1 MNKVLLLFGGNSSE
15 HEVSC
20 SSIINIIDN
29 IDTYLFNYKIVGIT
43 KENKW
48 IECKYEDIINK
59 SWYNLDEI
67 DNIIKYLK
75 DFDVVF
81 PIMHGKG
88 GEDGKLQGML
98 DLFNIKYVGCRT
110 EASVVGMDK
119 DLSKIF
125 FNSIDIPQV
134 PYLKYDNNIEDIIN
148 LGFPL
153 IVKPCNGGSSIGIN
167 KVSNIEELDNA
178 IKEAEIYDKNII
190 VEKFIKSREFECAIL
205 EDDDI
210 IVSNVGEIKYNHDF
224 YDYEDKYKN
233 KVDLIIPANIDDNL
247 RNSIRNYSKDV
258 FTKLGCKG
266 LCRVD
271 FLYDTENDKL
281 YLNEI
286 NTLPGFT
293 NISMYPMLMKDTGYS
308 YLDLITILINNAK

>member
-1 MNKVLLLFGGNSSE
+1 M
-15 HEVSC
+15 
-20 SSIINIIDN
+20 
-29 IDTYLFNYKIVGIT
+29 
-43 KENKW
+43 
-48 IECKYEDIINK
+48 
-59 SWYNLDEI
+59 
-67 DNIIKYLK
+67 
-75 DFDVVF
+75 
-81 PIMHGKG
+81 
-88 GEDGKLQGML
+88 
-98 DLFNIKYVGCRT
+98 
-110 EASVVGMDK
+110 
-119 DLSKIF
+119 
-125 FNSIDIPQV
+125 
-134 PYLKYDNNIEDIIN
+134 
-148 LGFPL
+148 
-153 IVKPCNGGSSIGIN
+153 
-167 KVSNIEELDNA
+167 
-178 IKEAEIYDKNII
+178 
-190 VEKFIKSREFECAIL
+190 
-205 EDDDI
+205 
-210 IVSNVGEIKYNHDF
+210 GEIKYNHDF